1 MAFRLSDRDRA
12 ASQAAAAIRQA
23 NRAQADY
30 DALMPQAMA
39 KISQAQQGPSN
50 PLESVLSGIGNSV
63 KNVGTG
69 LMDLFGTGGA
79 AIGDAIESIR
89 TGKVTTKNEDDYRK
103 WLYNTDSV
111 KDAATKGLGTGL
123 DAAATL
129 TDFIPGLGTGAKI
142 ALNVGQGIASGAAN
156 PLIEKGSQATL
167 EDVMRGA
174 TVGGASAGVG
184 QYVGGKLAGRTAGK
198 GAISKALNS
207 NIGKAAIT
215 GAASG
220 ATGGGLNAALSGGDL
235 GQTLG
240 GAWQG
245 AQGGALAG
253 GTMAGTMGLIGTGI
267 DKLNQKYGAE
277 APTNTPVA
285 RRAPVATNTE
295 AEPTNVAARN
305 IETPTRRTIDVQYD
319 GEAEPVNVGRRASN
333 QYRLAKGSGST
344 LDGVLGP
351 NNKTKLPNA
360 LPDTRSQF
368 RRLFGD
374 DTSDI
379 SAAVKNGLL
388 DASGDDAI
396 SGDAV
401 LKDILDKNTYDQ
413 LRAATRDYADYSN
426 SALDGYGVSSKS
438 QLPKIRTSDYI
449 EATGYKGQDI
459 PEYMRPFLSE
469 ENGRSLK
476 DSSWSQIMPQYN
488 NEGQFTGTPDD
499 VLQMYDDLAGTN
511 RNVTYTNDNLVGA
524 LETNPDLYVKATEQ
538 VLADSYPTRKIN
550 VDKRLPLGQQVDV
563 DTPDSRPLIRDVRPA
578 TRQAQPVATTAD
590 VEAPVR
596 RIRRSADTSG
606 IKIDPNLDPSR
617 VAELE
622 RRLTVSRQK
631 QGAALLDQYGTLDA
645 PVRRA
650 VGSPEDV
657 LATLYD
663 DYGLKTPADVQY
675 AANHVTGRDGLVSKM
690 TRELASSA
698 NSVDTTITRDW
709 LQELMDS
716 NGLLDDEQK
725 TVTKQIAGALKRA
738 NTDSD
743 GATTLD
749 IMKQL
754 EKQSA
759 RYKGKDG
766 TYHHATEAEARK
778 GLILDLVHDELQDR
792 LWDAAGDPKKVLT
805 PKRLAELKGMYK
817 NNEAWGNFIDNKLA
831 KATSGAELRSAM
843 KPLVDGSKIVYGSKQ
858 SAGGFADRAY
868 KAATSANPIVAMGQ
882 MAYDAALD
890 SDKAKQMM
898 ASKYANDAAKAKAEL
913 TGQQAPKSKGVL
925 GTAGNIGKKAIAK
938 AGKAAG
944 MLDNST
950 FSGRE
955 ISPIVRNWQTQT
967 IGDVAARQLARQ
979 SGLGA
984 ARYQDNQ
991 AALQSAA
998 QEMQDIQNNYDNS
1011 MMQAQQSYAQAQQMP
1026 TTQGSETLDR
1036 VSRAMDLALAAG
1048 NLDAYSQLADLYKQA
1063 YGIYQLQNPTAN
1075 SAQSQSNA
1083 KALTANQTKAL
1094 TGLQQLQSLSG
1105 MQPGLGTALASSPL
1119 GGVVNMFGGDD
1130 YANQAQS
1137 LALTLGYLQSGAN
1150 ITPREAES
1158 IGRAYIPTAYDS
1170 ENVRQN
1176 KLSRA
1181 EQLLRNYL
1189 ADSSSLQAQ

>member
-39 KISQAQQGPSN
+39 KISQAQHGPSN

-63 KNVGTG
+63 KNLGTG

-79 AIGDAIESIR
+79 AVGDAIESIR

-103 WLYNTDSV
+103 WLYDTDSV

-142 ALNVGQGIASGAAN
+142 ALNVGQGVASGAAN

-174 TVGGASAGVG
+174 AVGGASAGVG

-207 NIGKAAIT
+207 NIGKAALT

-220 ATGGGLNAALSGGDL
+220 AAGGGLNAALSGGDL

-277 APTNTPVA
+277 APTNAPVA
-285 RRAPVATNTE
+285 RRAPVANNTE
-295 AEPTNVAARN
+295 AEPVNAATRN
-305 IETPTRRTIDVQYD
+305 IEAPTRRAIDVQYD
-319 GEAEPVNVGRRASN
+319 GEAEPVNVNRRVSN

-426 SALDGYGVSSKS
+426 SSLDGYGVSSKS
-438 QLPKIRTSDYI
+438 QLPKIKTSDYI

-538 VLADSYPTRKIN
+538 VLADSYPTRKID
-550 VDKRLPLGQQVDV
+550 VDKRLPLGLQVDV

-578 TRQAQPVATTAD
+578 TRQAQPQVQAQPIRETPTPRTPAQPVADEPIAVTDRAEFDRRYKAD
-590 VEAPVR
+590 NYRTKAAQRTLAQFGNVDAPAK
-596 RIRRSADTSG
+596 RSAKAIETAKFMNGLDLFKKG
-606 IKIDPNLDPSR
+606 DID
-617 VAELE
+617 
-622 RRLTVSRQK
+622 
-631 QGAALLDQYGTLDA
+631 
-645 PVRRA
+645 
-650 VGSPEDV
+650 
-657 LATLYD
+657 
-663 DYGLKTPADVQY
+663 Y
-675 AANHVTGRDGLVSKM
+675 AAETVTGR
-690 TRELASSA
+690 
-698 NSVDTTITRDW
+698 
-709 LQELMDS
+709 
-716 NGLLDDEQK
+716 NGAIAQA
-725 TVTKQIAGALKRA
+725 VTKAAQDADPVKINFKNVSEGVQRGLATSSLTDAKKKAVATSINAYNERLSSLA
-738 NTDSD
+738 NPDGTISPNDVLNTIRNVESD
-743 GATTLD
+743 AATL
-749 IMKQL
+749 L
-754 EKQSA
+754 
-759 RYKGKDG
+759 GKDG
-766 TYHHATEAEARK
+766 STYRRPTSTDTRMAHVLQDYARDLQDIVDDNVNIKGVITPELSAQLKNAQPGNQKWAEWVDKTLDGAKTVKDLRKAQAPFVRMARFAENAEAQSTNNLPTTK
-778 GLILDLVHDELQDR
+778 SAILNQAV
-792 LWDAAGDPKKVLT
+792 AG
-805 PKRLAELKGMYK
+805 
-817 NNEAWGNFIDNKLA
+817 
-831 KATSGAELRSAM
+831 
-843 KPLVDGSKIVYGSKQ
+843 IVNS
-858 SAGGFADRAY
+858 
-868 KAATSANPIVAMGQ
+868 
-882 MAYDAALD
+882 
-890 SDKAKQMM
+890 
-898 ASKYANDAAKAKAEL
+898 NDALARRAQYNAKKAD
-913 TGQQAPKSKGVL
+913 AVM
-925 GTAGNIGKKAIAK
+925 AGNPNGVRGKIGDVAKNIASK
-938 AGKAAG
+938 AGKAAE
-944 MLDNST
+944 MFNNDT

-955 ISPIVRNWQTQT
+955 ISPIARQGQTQT
-967 IGDVAARQLARQ
+967 IGDVAARQLSRQ
-979 SGLGA
+979 AGLGA
-984 ARYQDNQ
+984 MQQQDRQNAIQ
-991 AALQSAA
+991 NAA
-998 QEMQDIQNNYDNS
+998 QEAQDVQSNYENS
-1011 MMQAQQSYAQAQQMP
+1011 MLQAQQAYAQAQQMP

-1063 YGIYQLQNPTAN
+1063 YGIYQLQNPTASSTN
-1075 SAQSQSNA
+1075 GQSDA

-1189 ADSSSLQAQ
+1189 ADTSALQQ

>member
-39 KISQAQQGPSN
+39 KISQAQQGLSN

-63 KNVGTG
+63 KNVGTS

-79 AIGDAIESIR
+79 AVGDAIESIR

-142 ALNVGQGIASGAAN
+142 ALNVGQGVASGAAN

-174 TVGGASAGVG
+174 AVGGASAGVG

-207 NIGKAAIT
+207 NIGKAALT

-220 ATGGGLNAALSGGDL
+220 AVGGGLNAALSGGNL

-285 RRAPVATNTE
+285 RRAPVVNNTE
-295 AEPTNVAARN
+295 AEPVNAATRN

-319 GEAEPVNVGRRASN
+319 GEAEPVNVNRRVSN

-388 DASGDDAI
+388 DAAGDDAI

-413 LRAATRDYADYSN
+413 LRAATREYADYSN

-438 QLPKIRTSDYI
+438 QLPKIKTSDYT

-538 VLADSYPTRKIN
+538 VLADSYPTRKID
-550 VDKRLPLGQQVDV
+550 VDKRLPLGLQVDV

-590 VEAPVR
+590 VEAPVQ

-606 IKIDPNLDPSR
+606 IKVDPNLDPSR

-698 NSVDTTITRDW
+698 DSVDTTITRDW
-709 LQELMDS
+709 LQELMDA

-890 SDKAKQMM
+890 SDKAKQMR
-898 ASKYANDAAKAKAEL
+898 ANKYANDAAKARAEL
-913 TGQQAPKSKGVL
+913 TGQQAPKGKGVL
-925 GTAGNIGKKAIAK
+925 GTAGDIGKKAIAK
-938 AGKAAG
+938 AGKAAD
-944 MLDNST
+944 MLNNST
-950 FSGRE
+950 LSGRE
-955 ISPIVRNWQTQT
+955 ISPIARNGQTQT
-967 IGDVAARQLARQ
+967 IGDVATRQLARQ
-979 SGLGA
+979 SGLGT

-991 AALQSAA
+991 AALQNAA
-998 QEMQDIQNNYDNS
+998 QEMQGIQNNYENS
-1011 MMQAQQSYAQAQQMP
+1011 MMQAQQAYAQAQQAP
-1026 TTQGSETLDR
+1026 TAQGSETLDR

-1063 YGIYQLQNPTAN
+1063 YGIYQLQNPTAS
-1075 SAQSQSNA
+1075 SANGQSGA

-1119 GGVVNMFGGDD
+1119 GGVVNMFGGDN

-1189 ADSSSLQAQ
+1189 ADTSALQA